1 MSYDTMQG
9 SAALQQRTTP
19 SQFQGGSAEVI
30 LLGSDLLRDKPQYLM
45 EYFRSYGEKPTFLQK
60 IQSLGFTRAVQ
71 GPVTGHYE
79 EPRPTHTFTVGA
91 VVIPAVANAGPMT
104 ISVKSTDMVSYTTPA
119 NQVVLGSRP
128 RAGETFMLADHNE
141 YYIITKN
148 EQVNPHQLVVRCV
161 DNTVDPG
168 VAVIANARAFIVG
181 SVKGEATGQIKP
193 LQQRHIKYENTFVIV
208 DDTTFASGTY
218 LTTASPFIPVKGKPG
233 YFYTKDFRDV
243 EIRHERS
250 KSNRILFGRPFT
262 GVTDYS
268 DPLGRNVPISGTEG
282 FIYFT
287 ESYGFT
293 DPYTNNAYDVTDF
306 DGAAAYYEERRVP
319 SSDIVVWQGYTL
331 NQQLENTFKTYLD
344 NTFVN
349 YVADKYMGAKV
360 KGTSMSAEDMF
371 IKIGFSGIRKGSFN
385 FIFTPLDEL
394 NDIEG
399 AGDPAFDFKKR
410 QYMSPVGFLNN
421 KRSDP
426 GTPLMGYE
434 YRGVPGGYSRENE
447 IWKTGG
453 AGPITKT
460 SEFDVMSCYMRSEIA
475 AHFSLGELFL
485 TQVPE

>member
-1 MSYDTMQG
+1 
-9 SAALQQRTTP
+9 
-19 SQFQGGSAEVI
+19 
-30 LLGSDLLRDKPQYLM
+30 M

-60 IQSLGFTRAVQ
+60 IQQLGFSRAVQ

-79 EPRPTHTFTVGA
+79 EPRPTHTFTIGA
-91 VVIPAVANAGPMT
+91 VVTPPTDPKPGKTMVVA
-104 ISVKSTDMVSYTTPA
+104 IKSTDMVSYTTPA

-128 RAGETFMLADHNE
+128 RAGETFMLTDHNE
-141 YYIITKN
+141 YIIMLKN
-148 EQVNPHQLVVRCV
+148 EQVNPHQLTIKCV
-161 DNTVDPG
+161 DETVDPS
-168 VAVIANARAFIVG
+168 VAAVANARAFIIG
-181 SVKGEATGQIKP
+181 SVKGEATGQIKG
-193 LQQRHIKYENTFVIV
+193 LTQRHIKYENTFVIV
-208 DDTTFASGTY
+208 DDTAFASGTY

-250 KSNRILFGRPFT
+250 KSNRILFGKPFT

-268 DPLGRNVPISGTEG
+268 DPLGRDVPISGTEG
-282 FIYFT
+282 FLYFA

-293 DPYTNNAYDVTDF
+293 DPYTDNNYQITDF

-360 KGTSMSAEDMF
+360 KGSNIDAKQMF
-371 IKIGFSGIRKGSFN
+371 IDIGFSGIRKGNFN
-385 FIFTPLDEL
+385 FIFTQLDEL

-399 AGDPAFDFKKR
+399 AGDPAFDYKKR
-410 QYMSPVGFLNN
+410 QYMSPIGFLNN

-485 TQVPE
+485 TQIPE

>member
-1 MSYDTMQG
+1 MYTPDSQ
-9 SAALQQRTTP
+9 ALQQRTTP

-60 IQSLGFTRAVQ
+60 VQSLGFSRAVQ

-79 EPRPTHTFTVGA
+79 EPRPTHTFTIGA
-91 VVIPAVANAGPMT
+91 VVTAPSAPTAGKD
-104 ISVKSTDMVSYTTPA
+104 IVVSVKSTDMVNYTTPA
-119 NQVVLGSRP
+119 GQTVIGSRP

-141 YYIITKN
+141 YYIRTKN
-148 EQVNPHQLVVRCV
+148 EQVNPHQLTVRCV
-161 DNTVDPG
+161 DQTVDPTL
-168 VAVIANARAFIVG
+168 AVVANARAFIIG

-193 LQQRHIKYENTFVIV
+193 LVQRHIKYENTFVIV
-208 DDTTFASGTY
+208 DDTAFASGTY

-243 EIRHERS
+243 EVRHERS
-250 KSNRILFGRPFT
+250 KSMRILFGKPFT
-262 GVTDYS
+262 GINDYS
-268 DPLGRNVPISGTEG
+268 DPLGRDVPISGTEG
-282 FIYFT
+282 FLYFAET
-287 ESYGFT
+287 YGFK
-293 DPYTNNAYDVTDF
+293 DPYPTGAYSVADF
-306 DGAAAYYEERRVP
+306 DALSSYYEDRRVP
-319 SSDIVVWQGYTL
+319 STDIVLFQGSAL
-331 NQQLENTFKTYLD
+331 NRQLENTFKTYLD

-360 KGTSMSAEDMF
+360 KGTGMTASDMF
-371 IKIGFSGIRKGSFN
+371 ISIGFSGIRKGSFN
-385 FIFTPLDEL
+385 YIFTPMDEF

-399 AGDPAFDFKKR
+399 AGDPAFDYKQR
-410 QYMSPVGFLNN
+410 QYAAPVGLLNN

-426 GTPLMGYE
+426 GTPLLGYE

-453 AGPITKT
+453 AGPIQKT

-475 AHFSLGELFL
+475 AHFSLGELFV
-485 TQVPE
+485 TQVPQ